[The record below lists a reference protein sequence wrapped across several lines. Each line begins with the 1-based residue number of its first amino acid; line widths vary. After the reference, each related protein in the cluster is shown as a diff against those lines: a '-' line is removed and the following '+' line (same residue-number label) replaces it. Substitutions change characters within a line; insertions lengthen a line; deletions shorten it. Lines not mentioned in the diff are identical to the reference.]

1 MGSHR
6 LVRSLERARYLSV
19 AVGPN
24 PDGCC
29 SPVKDLGRDKG
40 WREWASGSRAEEL
53 SHLLLE
59 LGLVDH
65 MGAVEK
71 GRRRRERRG
80 PSVRL
85 GRGCGGPLLELDLA
99 EDVMVVEKGW
109 RRASLVEDEAEGQID
124 LGTRRRGGDLA
135 FGIRSSNQKPQER
148 SSTSVVRD
156 PNHDLK
162 WWSST
167 TGIWVGG
174 KRVGVS
180 PVDIRKEMVVLL
192 VEVVG
197 VRLRWGVREILGV
210 VERVRYCRT
219 CVCPPPSMRGSIE

>member
-1 MGSHR
+1 
-6 LVRSLERARYLSV
+6 
-19 AVGPN
+19 
-24 PDGCC
+24 
-29 SPVKDLGRDKG
+29 
-40 WREWASGSRAEEL
+40 
-53 SHLLLE
+53 
-59 LGLVDH
+59 
-65 MGAVEK
+65 
-71 GRRRRERRG
+71 
-80 PSVRL
+80 
-85 GRGCGGPLLELDLA
+85 
-99 EDVMVVEKGW
+99 MVVEKGW

-210 VERVRYCRT
+210 VERVRHSGGRI
-219 CVCPPPSMRGSIE
+219 RGGRGGKRQGRRRGRKREREGNIILYMYIYVYIKK